1 LATKLRR
8 RHLSE
13 QNWGVYKSTRFHQM
27 SFYQFTLFGNGELS
41 QLIEDMKTIEHKTDK
56 EKKDMLKTFLKT
68 DIMGWTKVP
77 FEQVVE
83 LRNFITEET
92 DRLRLSFKNCKKKR
106 TVCLKERRL
115 IVKLIEKLQKV
126 NEVFGPA
133 FFENEKTLQKAADE
147 FVNSGIFARMQS
159 QFSNLLTF
167 KKGTLLSE
175 WLSDFKAAFSSWR
188 TKYGKDHIILFFC
201 IIGGLAILWFGGG
214 ITGVVGSIIK
224 TLNVVNQTMLK
235 IPFLHLAHFIPGL
248 ITTETK
254 EERTE
259 LAKKAAIDSTLVILL
274 RYFFKYTLT
283 YLTGFDP
290 SNHVMLVMSIVTN
303 VARQAPTTVN
313 TDNKKIG
320 VFFSFTSMMILGVG
334 LFNTATGTN
343 SMGVAYHS
351 TLELI
356 TGALLGIFLQ
366 TVGQRY
372 QQEIRNGVTTIRD
385 LPLLMLNTFKK
396 LLNMIVGLIYHGVDP
411 NSEMG
416 AIPGGDKESVG
427 KIVEKFDNVPN
438 YVNPQDASHILSS
451 VKLAFGP
458 SVLFIKAQN
467 GKCLNDFIQKYN
479 ITI

>member
-1 LATKLRR
+1 
-8 RHLSE
+8 
-13 QNWGVYKSTRFHQM
+13 M
-27 SFYQFTLFGNGELS
+27 SWRQYISKKVFGNNELS
-41 QLIEDMKTIEHKTDK
+41 QLIEDMKTIEHKTDE
-56 EKKDMLKTFLKT
+56 EKKDMLKTFIKT
-68 DIMGWTKVP
+68 DIRDWTKVP

-92 DRLRLSFKNCKKKR
+92 DTLQLSFKNCKKES
-106 TVCLKERRL
+106 TVCLKRRVL
-115 IVKLIEKLQKV
+115 VVKLRKKLREV

-133 FFENEKTLQKAADE
+133 FFKNEETLQKAADE

-175 WLSDFKAAFSSWR
+175 WLSNFKAAFSSWR
-188 TKYGKDHIILFFC
+188 TEYGKDHIILFFC

-274 RYFFKYTLT
+274 RYFFASRGMNWLMG
-283 YLTGFDP
+283 GFDP

-303 VARQAPTTVN
+303 VARQAPTTIN
-313 TDNKKIG
+313 TDEKKIG

-334 LFNTATGTN
+334 LFTTATGTN
-343 SMGVAYHS
+343 SRGVAYHS

-356 TGALLGIFLQ
+356 TGTLLGVFLQ

-372 QQEIRNGVTTIRD
+372 QQKIRNGVTTIIN
-385 LPLLMLNTFKK
+385 LPLFMLNTFKK
-396 LLNMIVGLIYHGVDP
+396 LLNMIMGLIYHGVDP
-411 NSEMG
+411 DSVMG
-416 AIPGGDKESVG
+416 DIPGGDKESVG

-438 YVNPQDASHILSS
+438 YMNPQDASHILSS

-458 SVLFIKAQN
+458 SVLFVKAQN